1 MSEEKSYV
9 LVKAVLSFCVLFLI
23 DGCGGG
29 GNPALTEAELEGIPF
44 AQREGLPEASV
55 GFVLA
60 VGGETITAEEIVIP
74 LTEHFRPVAQR
85 SDYAQFKQRVG
96 PELER
101 IIVARVSNILLYSQA
116 KRDIGG
122 EQIEERLEEVAEA
135 EVRRFIVGFEGDYAK
150 AEEALKQM
158 GFDWASFKEYK
169 KKEILSQSYI
179 ASQLPENKPITYS
192 ELIDRYNEMR
202 EEFFVT
208 AARLKFRLIDI
219 QPSKLEVGSQS
230 RKNAFG
236 VRVADPNKSR
246 QEQVR
251 ELANELLGRL
261 QAGEDFGA
269 LAKQYSH
276 GHRAMFG
283 GLWKPVQPDSLAEP
297 YDILA
302 SVAEKIKPGQIAG
315 PIEAGEHIFIM
326 KLEEKRAKGVEPFE
340 KVQKQ
345 VEQRIII
352 DRRKQAVDEL
362 GARLVQQAVLKN
374 MDAFVGFCL
383 GEIYRMS
390 NE

>member
-9 LVKAVLSFCVLFLI
+9 LVKAVLSFWVLFLI
-23 DGCGGG
+23 DGCEGMGG
-29 GNPALTEAELEGIPF
+29 PALTEAELEGIPF
-44 AQREGLPEASV
+44 AQREGLPEASG

-85 SDYAQFKQRVG
+85 SDFAQFKQRVG

-101 IIVARVSNILLYSQA
+101 IIVTRVSNILLYSQA

-179 ASQLPENKPITYS
+179 VSQLPENKPITYS
-192 ELIDRYNEMR
+192 ELIERYNEMK